1 MSEFERLACAV
12 AREAGGL
19 LAERFRHD
27 APLDVET
34 KGLHDFV
41 TEADRA
47 AESLITSRIRE
58 RYPDHAIT
66 AEEGSPG
73 AVSDG
78 HCWIVD
84 PLDGTTNF
92 IHGVPVFA
100 VSVAFQDRDGLSAG
114 AIYDPLQD
122 ELFHAS
128 RGGGARLNGRP
139 ISCTRL
145 DVMSEALLATGFPFR
160 KLDRLDDYLETFAIF
175 TRAAAGIRRAGSA
188 VLDLAYTACGRYDG
202 FWEVGLNAWDV
213 AAGGLLVQE
222 AGGRVTDTT
231 GGPSFLDGNIVAA
244 GPAIHARL
252 VEVTREKLA

>member
-1 MSEFERLACAV
+1 M
-12 AREAGGL
+12 
-19 LAERFRHD
+19 
-27 APLDVET
+27 
-34 KGLHDFV
+34 
-41 TEADRA
+41 
-47 AESLITSRIRE
+47 
-58 RYPDHAIT
+58 
-66 AEEGSPG
+66 
-73 AVSDG
+73 
-78 HCWIVD
+78 D

-252 VEVTREKLA
+252 VAVTREKLA